1 MHLVPADATAWRNVS
16 QTEEDGFS
24 FSKQKYITGYA
35 IDVDTR
41 RIELCIVY
49 EGYQIGPSF
58 MWRHKIATVYW
69 FVNIT
74 LVAAYQNVEAF
85 RWIMC
90 KYVTC
95 ADSGMWI
102 FI

>member
-1 MHLVPADATAWRNVS
+1 MYLVPADATAWCNVS
-16 QTEEDGFS
+16 QTEDDGFS

-41 RIELCIVY
+41 RFELCIVY

-58 MWRHKIATVYW
+58 MWRHKIATVSW
-69 FVNIT
+69 FVNII
-74 LVAAYQNVEAF
+74 LVAAYQTVEAF

-90 KYVTC
+90 KYSTC
-95 ADSGMWI
+95 ADSGV
-102 FI
+102 